1 MKRRI
6 KSFWRANNFLVRSY
20 KNYIAFSS
28 PSEKIFDVL
37 FPFIIATAL
46 VTGVYFFNNISV
58 KEFID
63 KFNSLNGTIIS
74 AISILVGFNF
84 AGVSI
89 IASSQSELVSYLK
102 SRKSKRDNKTT
113 LFKVLMIF
121 FTWSIVIELLI
132 VTIGVVLYFFSQFFV
147 PSAILKTMVPLYVWV
162 AVLILVFLV
171 LHALFNS
178 VRNIKMLF
186 YFITKDYT
194 KPPED
199 VSGDDDDS

>member
-1 MKRRI
+1 MKRRL
-6 KSFWRANNFLVRSY
+6 KAFCKANDFLVRSY

-28 PSEKIFDVL
+28 SSEKIFDVL
-37 FPFIIATAL
+37 LPLILAIGLA
-46 VTGVYFFNNISV
+46 TGVYFLNNITF

-89 IASSQSELVSYLK
+89 IASSQSELVTYLK
-102 SRKSKRDNKTT
+102 SKKSKRDDNTT

-132 VTIGVVLYFFSQFFV
+132 VTIGVILYFSSQFFV
-147 PSAILKTMVPLYVWV
+147 PSSIMQNKVPVYLWV
-162 AVLILVFLV
+162 VVSLLIFLVF
-171 LHALFNS
+171 HALFNS
-178 VRNIKMLF
+178 IRNIKMLF

-194 KPPED
+194 KSED
-199 VSGDDDDS
+199 TDTSDDRA